1 MTLGWDSTRAPV
13 AVTST
18 GAAQHASAR
27 HGAGWDST
35 RAPLAVTSTGA
46 AQHASAHHGAGWDST
61 RAPVATG
68 AAQHASAHHGA
79 DATGAAANA
88 SERARA
94 CLEQPSVIWA
104 GSHRAGLAP
113 GAALPNKDLPNQDL
127 PHQGTSRA
135 EAVRRQLL
143 DAVRAHL
150 VKLDPTAAEWVG
162 NLTVH
167 LDERP
172 TQRASVH
179 HGAVS
184 LPHRWAI
191 SPSISTNAQHASAHH
206 GAVSLPHRWAISPS
220 ISTNAQHS
228 AHPAGRRSLPPPA
241 PELPR
246 THGWSFLLT
255 MESARSSMGISA
267 HSL

>member
-1 MTLGWDSTRAPV
+1 VRATDLVDLADLADLADLVDLADQIDAQWLSSKWRDREWRPLVSMTLGWDSTRAPV

-27 HGAGWDST
+27 HGA
-35 RAPLAVTSTGA
+35 
-46 AQHASAHHGAGWDST
+46 
-61 RAPVATG
+61 
-68 AAQHASAHHGA
+68 
-79 DATGAAANA
+79 DATGAAANL

-104 GSHRAGLAP
+104 GSHRAGLVP
-113 GAALPNKDLPNQDL
+113 GAALPNKDLPNKDL

-172 TQRASVH
+172 TQRA
-179 HGAVS
+179 
-184 LPHRWAI
+184 
-191 SPSISTNAQHASAHH
+191 PSRAA
-206 GAVSLPHRWAISPS
+206 
-220 ISTNAQHS
+220 
-228 AHPAGRRSLPPPA
+228 
-241 PELPR
+241 
-246 THGWSFLLT
+246 
-255 MESARSSMGISA
+255 ESAPPRARASPNAWVVFPTYHGERQKFNGYHCSFPLMASDG
-267 HSL
+267 L

>member
-27 HGAGWDST
+27 
-35 RAPLAVTSTGA
+35 
-46 AQHASAHHGAGWDST
+46 
-61 RAPVATG
+61 
-68 AAQHASAHHGA
+68 HGA

-104 GSHRAGLAP
+104 GSHRAGLVP

-172 TQRASVH
+172 ACKRSPRRRVPSPQVGNLTVHLDERPTQRAPSRAAESTPPRARASHARASPNAWVVFPTY
-179 HGAVS
+179 HGE
-184 LPHRWAI
+184 RQKF
-191 SPSISTNAQHASAHH
+191 NGYQC
-206 GAVSLPHRWAISPS
+206 
-220 ISTNAQHS
+220 
-228 AHPAGRRSLPPPA
+228 
-241 PELPR
+241 
-246 THGWSFLLT
+246 SFPLMAT
-255 MESARSSMGISA
+255 DC
-267 HSL
+267 H

>member
-1 MTLGWDSTRAPV
+1 VRATDLVDLADQIDAQWLSSKWRDREWRPLVSMTLGWDSTRAPV

-18 GAAQHASAR
+18 GAAQHASA
-27 HGAGWDST
+27 
-35 RAPLAVTSTGA
+35 
-46 AQHASAHHGAGWDST
+46 HHGAGWDST
-61 RAPVATG
+61 RA
-68 AAQHASAHHGA
+68 A
-79 DATGAAANA
+79 DGTGAAANA

-104 GSHRAGLAP
+104 GSHRAGLVP
-113 GAALPNKDLPNQDL
+113 GAALPKKDLPNKDL

-172 TQRASVH
+172 TQRAPSRAAESTAPRARASPNAWVVFPTY
-179 HGAVS
+179 HGERQKFNGYHCS
-184 LPHRWAI
+184 FPQTCPSGRHEWPH
-191 SPSISTNAQHASAHH
+191 S
-206 GAVSLPHRWAISPS
+206 
-220 ISTNAQHS
+220 
-228 AHPAGRRSLPPPA
+228 
-241 PELPR
+241 
-246 THGWSFLLT
+246 
-255 MESARSSMGISA
+255 
-267 HSL
+267 

>member
-1 MTLGWDSTRAPV
+1 MRATDLVDLADLADLADLVDLADQIDAQWLSSKWRDREWRPLVSMTLGWDA
-13 AVTST
+13 
-18 GAAQHASAR
+18 
-27 HGAGWDST
+27 T

-46 AQHASAHHGAGWDST
+46 AQHASA
-61 RAPVATG
+61 R
-68 AAQHASAHHGA
+68 HGA

-104 GSHRAGLAP
+104 GSHRAGLVP
-113 GAALPNKDLPNQDL
+113 GAALPNKDLPNKDL

-167 LDERP
+167 LDGTPSTQVFTTAPCPFPTGGQSHCPSRRTPNTARTQQGGRVYCPPRPSFTERM
-172 TQRASVH
+172 
-179 HGAVS
+179 GG
-184 LPHRWAI
+184 LPY
-191 SPSISTNAQHASAHH
+191 
-206 GAVSLPHRWAISPS
+206 LPWR
-220 ISTNAQHS
+220 
-228 AHPAGRRSLPPPA
+228 A
-241 PELPR
+241 PEVQWVSEFIPTEMPTACPSGR
-246 THGWSFLLT
+246 HEWP
-255 MESARSSMGISA
+255 
-267 HSL
+267 HS